1 MSLSWGAVMLGQR
14 QPWHRHGWGRLRFS
28 SPPKSRQLHECRAI
42 RQSAVSP
49 RVTSSTKLTL
59 LAAKWD
65 ETPMQPP
72 FSQRHSILA
81 ADLPSG
87 PPEPSAQKPNTQ
99 TVCKASSQIRKISPF
114 LRILPH
120 GLKQETMDAEK
131 SPAPALQPSTTVQST
146 RRLSSLHQEPVF
158 AAEFGLV
165 KSVRKAAETADQ
177 PSTSSQIHSQDS
189 VLLLFVSK
197 LEHHHALQPT
207 HATSPFAPDKTVK
220 FRTLCSTWNIQIVF
234 L

>member
-28 SPPKSRQLHECRAI
+28 SPPKSRRLHECRAI

-49 RVTSSTKLTL
+49 RVTSSTRLTL

-81 ADLPSG
+81 ADLQSG

-99 TVCKASSQIRKISPF
+99 TECKASSQIRKISPS

-120 GLKQETMDAEK
+120 ALKQETMDAEK
-131 SPAPALQPSTTVQST
+131 SLAPASQPNTTVQST

-165 KSVRKAAETADQ
+165 KSVRKAAEMVDQ
-177 PSTSSQIHSQDS
+177 PSTSSQIHSQNS
-189 VLLLFVSK
+189 VSHLFVSRP
-197 LEHHHALQPT
+197 EPHHALQPT
-207 HATSPFAPDKTVK
+207 HATSPFVPDKMVK
-220 FRTLCSTWNIQIVF
+220 FRVPCSMWNTQIIF